1 MPQWT
6 TQQNNAINARN
17 RNILVSAAAG
27 SGKTAV
33 LVERVI
39 KIITDKTNPVDIDR
53 LLVVTFTNAAAAEM
67 KFRISKSLNKLIKEN
82 PNDSYYKRQLSKLPN
97 AKITTIDAFCS
108 NLVKEHF
115 YELSINQDFSLL
127 DEGELE
133 LLTENVI
140 SDIIDEFFN
149 NEEKDIISLIDAFST
164 PSSDKAVAQII
175 KNVLRFIYAQP
186 FPYHWFDKAI
196 ELYNPNVD
204 FENSIWFEYIKKELE
219 AELNYALQLV
229 EENRSLVDFGDEKLN
244 EKFLDVFNDDYT
256 EITRIKNALEKSWD
270 SFIKEREP
278 SFTRMA
284 SSAKAD
290 KCITERL
297 KVHRDV
303 YKKIIIDDISSF
315 KISSCD
321 DYKEDVKMLYAQ
333 LLSLKKLILAVDER
347 LMNEKRELNSY
358 SFADIEHF
366 AIKLLFS
373 LNENNEIVRTRLAQE
388 LSNNYYEI
396 LVDEYQDTNEA
407 QDLLF
412 SHLSNGKNLFT
423 VGDIKQSIYRFRLA
437 MPHIFNKKKK
447 LYKDYDASDCEL
459 NSKIILDKN
468 FRSRNDICS
477 FVNFV
482 FSNVMSEDLGELN
495 YDKNEYLN
503 YGADYNATN
512 VSSAQIKILTGIK
525 GEDFDRAE
533 ATYIAKT
540 ICEKINSQEL
550 IKDGDTYRPIRYGD
564 FAILMRSLKSHVDT
578 YSQVLADFGIPVIC
592 DKSTNL
598 FENNEIRILLSLIRA
613 IDNPTQDIPLLTTM
627 LSPIYSFTPD
637 DLARLRIENRYSS
650 LYGAVVNSNDEKAK
664 SFISDLNDLRNIS
677 VTMSVSSFI
686 RYLVEEKGFIAFV
699 NAMGN
704 GEQRYQNILK
714 LISFANKFDN
724 GVNVGLT
731 AFIRY
736 IDKISSLDKGIDSA
750 SLNGTGENAVTLMS
764 VHHSKGLEFPVC
776 LYAGASKQ
784 YNKRDLYDSILL
796 NTAYGIGMKCHN
808 EEQLYQYNSIPYAVI
823 KNKNLIEGM
832 SENLRVLYVAMTRA
846 KEQFITFITVDSLES
861 KLKKL
866 SSIINK
872 GKISPYGL
880 RKINNDADII
890 LLCSLLHNDAEALR
904 DYITYDVEK
913 QTTDFSLDID
923 ITDSIS
929 ILESETNISFVDYD
943 EEIIKLIKE
952 KLSFSYDK
960 KELSQLSSKLS
971 ASSLDDVDRGF
982 EYITSSKPSFLN
994 KSGLT
999 PAERGTAMHA
1009 FMQYCNYDNAK
1020 NNLDDEINRIV
1031 TSGLLSIEQGD
1042 SLDKSKLSS
1051 FFLNNEI
1058 NALFS
1063 NADKIYKEFKIS
1075 SFVDARQVYGVNSDE
1090 RVLVQGIADCV
1101 LEINNEL
1108 YLIDY
1113 KTDRVDNENELL
1125 DRYKKQ
1131 ISFYKYAVEKTLKKP
1146 VVSSILYSFSLGKCC
1161 YYK

>member
-278 SFTRMA
+278 SFTRMV

-297 KVHRDV
+297 KVNRDV

-321 DYKEDVKMLYAQ
+321 DYREDVKMLYSQ

-366 AIKLLFS
+366 AINLLFS
-373 LNENNEIVRTRLAQE
+373 LNENNELVRTRLAQE

-412 SHLSNGKNLFT
+412 SYLSNGKNLFT

-447 LYKDYDASDCEL
+447 LCKDYDASDCEL

-495 YDKNEYLN
+495 YDKDEYLN
-503 YGADYNATN
+503 YGADYNSTN
-512 VSSAQIKILTGIK
+512 VSSAQLKILTGIK

-890 LLCSLLHNDAEALR
+890 LLCALLHNDTEALR
-904 DYITYDVEK
+904 DYIIYDVEK

-943 EEIIKLIKE
+943 EEIIKLIKK

-1058 NALFS
+1058 TALFS

-1090 RVLVQGIADCV
+1090 KVLVQGIADCV